1 MTEDF
6 EEYQNERIRLS
17 KETLLRIEAGLRD
30 SRELIRAQQLM
41 HGDLLRL
48 LSDFRRR
55 QDDHG
60 DRLTAMEPS
69 H

>member
-1 MTEDF
+1 VTEDF

-30 SRELIRAQQLM
+30 SGELIRAQQLM

-60 DRLTAMEPS
+60 DRLTAAGM
-69 H
+69 

>member
-1 MTEDF
+1 VTEDF

-60 DRLTAMEPS
+60 DRLTAAGM
-69 H
+69 